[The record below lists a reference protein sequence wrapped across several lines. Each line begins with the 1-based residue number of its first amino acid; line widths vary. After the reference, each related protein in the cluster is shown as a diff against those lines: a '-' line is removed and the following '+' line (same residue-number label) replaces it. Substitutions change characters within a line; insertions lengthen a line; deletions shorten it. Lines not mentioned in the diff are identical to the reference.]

1 MAVSVRATASKN
13 GFSSVETEITMKSE
27 SGLFQEDCFNDN
39 VSKAL
44 NLL

>member
-13 GFSSVETEITMKSE
+13 GFSSVETEITMKNE
-27 SGLFQEDCFNDN
+27 SGKEDCFNDN